1 MRDIMGS
8 KNISISDEAYSRLKK
23 FKGKNESF
31 TDVINRLTNKATILD
46 LSGTLTQDEAES
58 ILKNMNDA
66 RKLGRI
72 RYQDFS
78 ERLEHK

>member
-1 MRDIMGS
+1 MCDIMGS
-8 KNISISDEAYSRLKK
+8 KHISISDEAYSRLKK

-31 TDVINRLTNKATILD
+31 TDVINRLTNKATNLD

-78 ERLEHK
+78 ERLEH

>member
-1 MRDIMGS
+1 MGS
-8 KNISISDEAYSRLKK
+8 ENISISDEAYSRLKK

-66 RKLGRI
+66 RKLSRI

-78 ERLEHK
+78 ERLGH